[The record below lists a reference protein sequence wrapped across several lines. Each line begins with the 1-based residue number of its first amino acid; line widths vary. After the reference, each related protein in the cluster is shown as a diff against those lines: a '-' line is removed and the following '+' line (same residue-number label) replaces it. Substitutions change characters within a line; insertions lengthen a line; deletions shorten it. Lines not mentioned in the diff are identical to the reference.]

1 MADFSFLEIS
11 WKCHPAVVSRF
22 EKSLK
27 FVGENFLP
35 QVCRETTRKDALD
48 LLVGNGEGLVGD
60 GVVLATVIMKWF
72 SLKMSVQ

>member
-48 LLVGNGEGLVGD
+48 LLVGNGGGLV
-60 GVVLATVIMKWF
+60 VFATAIMKWF